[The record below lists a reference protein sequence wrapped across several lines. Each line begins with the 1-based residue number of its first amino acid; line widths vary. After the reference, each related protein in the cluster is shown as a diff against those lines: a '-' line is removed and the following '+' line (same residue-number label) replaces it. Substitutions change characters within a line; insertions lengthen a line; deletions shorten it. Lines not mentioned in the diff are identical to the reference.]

1 MFDDAVANTVALA
14 ILCDI
19 TIAALVFWSWAMEE
33 GPRLGIRRWWLIFP
47 ATLLIG
53 LCFAFP
59 LFMYWRERA
68 LPARLPPRPR
78 PLALREQVPVVAA
91 VEEEG
96 MALARLGLDRV
107 AGEDH
112 VVAALDHVA
121 ELAGDPDEG
130 VIEAR

>member
-1 MFDDAVANTVALA
+1 MRERLYLGFAAVGLVVPLLLFGFYLADNGFDIEMMFSDAVDNTVALA

-19 TIAALVFWSWAMEE
+19 TIACLVFWSWAVEE

-68 LPARLPPRPR
+68 LHGT
-78 PLALREQVPVVAA
+78 AA
-91 VEEEG
+91 
-96 MALARLGLDRV
+96 ATA
-107 AGEDH
+107 
-112 VVAALDHVA
+112 
-121 ELAGDPDEG
+121 
-130 VIEAR
+130 